1 MARGPRATRTF
12 EPILVEQGGE
22 GGLAEFDLPQDAEQ
36 RGKRFLMLAGDAE
49 QAGDAIRRCPI
60 AGFGAG
66 SQTEI
71 DHAAARRGGKLEMR
85 DLVEEDVGFGIS
97 TQRFAVPAEI
107 ERGAAG

>member
-36 RGKRFLMLAGDAE
+36 RGKRFLMLAGDAK
-49 QAGDAIRRCPI
+49 QAGGAIRRCPI

-71 DHAAARRGGKLEMR
+71 DHAAARRGGELAMG
-85 DLVEEDVGFGIS
+85 DLAEADVTFVLR
-97 TQRFAVPAEI
+97 TPQ
-107 ERGAAG
+107 